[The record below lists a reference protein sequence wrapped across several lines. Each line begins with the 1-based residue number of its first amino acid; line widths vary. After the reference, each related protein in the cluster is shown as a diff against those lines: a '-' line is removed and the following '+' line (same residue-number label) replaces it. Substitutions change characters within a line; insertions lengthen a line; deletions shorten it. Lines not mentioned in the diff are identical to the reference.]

1 MKKQA
6 NRKAIVISAA
16 LTMLLLTFVG
26 GGVLMVSRIF
36 AQPIDSQSS
45 TPAVEPS
52 SVSQDVAVA
61 APVSAAPT
69 STSAADAAT
78 IAADAQIIAAYQA
91 QLEQAYNDLND
102 AYAQIQA
109 LQAAQAQSPAPSFF
123 GENEHEHEQQFQR
136 DGVIVLQPRGF
147 GND

>member
-16 LTMLLLTFVG
+16 LTVLLLTFVG

-45 TPAVEPS
+45 TPAGEQS

-61 APVSAAPT
+61 APVSAADAT
-69 STSAADAAT
+69 TSAADAAT
-78 IAADAQIIAAYQA
+78 IAADAQTIAAYKA

-102 AYAQIQA
+102 AYAQIQT
-109 LQAAQAQSPAPSFF
+109 LQAAQAQPSGRSFF
-123 GENEHEHEQQFQR
+123 GENDHEREEQFQR
-136 DGVIVLQPRGF
+136 GGVIVLQPRGF

>member
-36 AQPIDSQSS
+36 AQPINSQSS

-52 SVSQDVAVA
+52 SVSRDVAVA
-61 APVSAAPT
+61 APANAAAA
-69 STSAADAAT
+69 STSAADAPT
-78 IAADAQIIAAYQA
+78 VAADAQTIAAYQA
-91 QLEQAYNDLND
+91 QLEQAYSDLND

-109 LQAAQAQSPAPSFF
+109 LQVAQAQSPAPSFF
-123 GENEHEHEQQFQR
+123 GENEQEHEQQFQR

-147 GND
+147 DND

>member
-16 LTMLLLTFVG
+16 LTVLLLTFVG

-45 TPAVEPS
+45 TPAAGQAN
-52 SVSQDVAVA
+52 VSRDVVIA
-61 APVSAAPT
+61 APASAAAG
-69 STSAADAAT
+69 STSAADAET
-78 IAADAQIIAAYQA
+78 IAADAQIIAADQA

-102 AYAQIQA
+102 AYVQIQA
-109 LQAAQAQSPAPSFF
+109 LQAAQAQPSAPSFF

>member
-6 NRKAIVISAA
+6 NRKAIAISAV
-16 LTMLLLTFVG
+16 LTMLLLTLVG

-36 AQPIDSQSS
+36 AQPINSQSS
-45 TPAVEPS
+45 TPAAGPS
-52 SVSQDVAVA
+52 SISRDVAVV
-61 APVSAAPT
+61 APANASAA

-109 LQAAQAQSPAPSFF
+109 LQAAQAQPSGPSFF
-123 GENEHEHEQQFQR
+123 GENEHERNEQFRR

-147 GND
+147 GDD